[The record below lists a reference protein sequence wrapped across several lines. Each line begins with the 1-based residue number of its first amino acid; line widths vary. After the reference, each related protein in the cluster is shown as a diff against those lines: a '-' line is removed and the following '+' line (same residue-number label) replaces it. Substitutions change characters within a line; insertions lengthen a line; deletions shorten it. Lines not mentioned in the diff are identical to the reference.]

1 MHNGIAIGLGR
12 HAGLL
17 FEQGGEMVL
26 AVEAELVGNFFD
38 GLDTP
43 SKQYPCLHKLS
54 LNEEVVGRYAPF
66 TFEYAYRLGG

>member
-1 MHNGIAIGLGR
+1 
-12 HAGLL
+12 
-17 FEQGGEMVL
+17 MVL
-26 AVEAELVGNFFD
+26 AVEAKLVGNFFH

-66 TFEYAYRLGG
+66 TLEYAYRLGG